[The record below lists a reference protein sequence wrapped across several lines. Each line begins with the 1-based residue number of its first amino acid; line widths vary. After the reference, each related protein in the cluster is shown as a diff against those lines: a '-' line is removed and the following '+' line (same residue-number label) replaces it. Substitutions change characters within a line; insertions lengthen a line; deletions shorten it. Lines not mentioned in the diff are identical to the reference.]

1 MMRGQESHY
10 VIRTVSL
17 EPNRNSGAYDVCI
30 IKLLA
35 KRIKLE
41 RDRGWGRVG
50 EWFFFVPFVW
60 AEEADLF
67 AVMIRCGA
75 ERNLS

>member
-1 MMRGQESHY
+1 M
-10 VIRTVSL
+10 
-17 EPNRNSGAYDVCI
+17 

-41 RDRGWGRVG
+41 RDRGQGVEEGGRMV
-50 EWFFFVPFVW
+50 FFVPFVW